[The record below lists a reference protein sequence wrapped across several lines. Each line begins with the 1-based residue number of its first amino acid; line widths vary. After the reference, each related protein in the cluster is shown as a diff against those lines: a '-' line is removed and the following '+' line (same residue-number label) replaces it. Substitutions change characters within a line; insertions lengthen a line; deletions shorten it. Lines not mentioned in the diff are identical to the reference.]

1 MSPTSLSKFINK
13 VFSRVIHERVI
24 GILPNLISDHQAC
37 IKGRNIVENILLTEE
52 IITSIRLR
60 IKAGPNIVI
69 KLNVKMAY
77 DRLSQIFLTKVM
89 RNIHFSERIISL
101 IFGIISNNWFSVLF
115 NEQPYDFFKS
125 ARGVKQADPLSF
137 TLFILAAEA
146 FSRGMEALQ
155 KNQYFKGFGMPKW
168 SPKIVHLAYADG
180 NLIFL
185 SSDAISL
192 QLVMEML
199 YG

>member
-77 DRLSQIFLTKVM
+77 DRLS
-89 RNIHFSERIISL
+89 
-101 IFGIISNNWFSVLF
+101 
-115 NEQPYDFFKS
+115 
-125 ARGVKQADPLSF
+125 
-137 TLFILAAEA
+137 
-146 FSRGMEALQ
+146 
-155 KNQYFKGFGMPKW
+155 
-168 SPKIVHLAYADG
+168 
-180 NLIFL
+180 
-185 SSDAISL
+185 
-192 QLVMEML
+192 
-199 YG
+199 